1 LKKRSKTDTLAIN
14 LPENIIIEEVTLA
27 EDSDK
32 LPKKFKFKEGLS
44 KIYKHLDQFMIMD
57 VKEVEISKI
66 SEFKEVNGKIISHLQ
81 NQKEEDVVS
90 ELRADYDVEINNDVL
105 KQLKEELEK

>member
-1 LKKRSKTDTLAIN
+1 
-14 LPENIIIEEVTLA
+14 
-27 EDSDK
+27 
-32 LPKKFKFKEGLS
+32 
-44 KIYKHLDQFMIMD
+44 MIMD

>member
-1 LKKRSKTDTLAIN
+1 LKFQKSQK
-14 LPENIIIEEVTLA
+14 
-27 EDSDK
+27 
-32 LPKKFKFKEGLS
+32 
-44 KIYKHLDQFMIMD
+44 
-57 VKEVEISKI
+57 
-66 SEFKEVNGKIISHLQ
+66 FKEVNGKIISHLQ

>member
-1 LKKRSKTDTLAIN
+1 
-14 LPENIIIEEVTLA
+14 
-27 EDSDK
+27 
-32 LPKKFKFKEGLS
+32 LS